1 MAYFRKRGSTWSY
14 TIDIGKKPNGRR
26 EQKTISGFKTKKDAQ
41 LAAAAVLQEVKD
53 GTYIEEQD
61 ITFEQFVNE
70 WLDLYS
76 EDVKE
81 SSARVRKHESNCL
94 IAQLG
99 KNTKIGDI
107 TPRMY
112 QKALTGLKKAGF
124 AENTIAGI
132 HGTGRM
138 IFKKAV
144 EFKVRKDDPTQ
155 YAKLPRVQKTIEEL
169 EQETEIPKYLEK
181 EELAHFLRTAREK
194 GLEAD
199 YTIFLTLAYSGMRVG
214 ELCALK
220 WSDIDYDNHTISITK
235 TYYNPQNIITEYK
248 LLPPKTISSKRIIE
262 MDPLILQELD
272 RHRSK
277 QNIVRMKKRDVWHDK
292 QFVFAKS
299 DSKFGYPYYIKFIEN
314 RMTRLL
320 KLAGLNS
327 KLTPHSLRHT
337 HTSLLAEADVGL
349 EEIMERLGHSDDE
362 TTRKVYLHV
371 TQAKKKE
378 AAQKFSELMSS
389 LSVVNYIS
397 DDQEAL
403 IPMLN
408 TDTPALLAKDNS
420 G

>member
-14 TIDIGKKPNGRR
+14 TISAGRKPNGKPN
-26 EQKTISGFKTKKDAQ
+26 QIFGNGFKTKKEAQ
-41 LAAAAVLQEVKD
+41 LDVASVLQEIKD

-61 ITFEQFVNE
+61 ITFAQFVSE

-81 SSARVRKHESNCL
+81 SSLRVREHESNCL

-107 TPRMY
+107 TPRIY
-112 QKALTGLKKAGF
+112 QKALTELKKAGY

-155 YAKLPRVQKTIEEL
+155 YAKIPRIQKTIEQL
-169 EQETEIPKYLEK
+169 EQETEVPKYLEK
-181 EELAHFLRTAREK
+181 EELAHFLRTASEK
-194 GLEAD
+194 GLETD

-220 WSDIDYDNHTISITK
+220 WSDIDFANHTISITK
-235 TYYNPQNIITEYK
+235 TYYNPKNIITEYK
-248 LLPPKTISSKRIIE
+248 LLPPKTTSSKRIIE
-262 MDPLILQELD
+262 MDELVIRELD
-272 RHRSK
+272 RQHTK
-277 QNIVRMKKRDVWHDK
+277 QNIIRMKNRNVWHDQ
-292 QFVFAKS
+292 QFVFAKT
-299 DSKFGYPYYIKFIEN
+299 DDRFGFPYYIKFIEN
-314 RMTRLL
+314 RMNRLL
-320 KLAGLNS
+320 KLAGLNTE
-327 KLTPHSLRHT
+327 LTPHSLRHT
-337 HTSLLAEADVGL
+337 HTSLLAEAGVGL

-371 TQAKKKE
+371 TQTKKKE
-378 AAQKFSELMSS
+378 AAQKFSKLMRS
-389 LSVVNYIS
+389 LSIVS
-397 DDQEAL
+397 DDQSAL
-403 IPMLN
+403 APILS
-408 TDTPALLAKDNS
+408 TGTPASLAEGK
-420 G
+420 GV

>member
-14 TIDIGKKPNGRR
+14 TIDIGKKADGRR
-26 EQKTISGFKTKKDAQ
+26 EQKTVSGFKTKKDAQ
-41 LAAAAVLQEVKD
+41 LAAAAVLQEVED

-61 ITFEQFVNE
+61 ITFAQFVSE

-76 EDVKE
+76 EDIKE
-81 SSARVRKHESNCL
+81 SSLRVREHESNCL

-107 TPRMY
+107 TPRIY
-112 QKALTGLKKAGF
+112 QRALTELKKAGY
-124 AENTIAGI
+124 AANTIAGI

-169 EQETEIPKYLEK
+169 EQETEVPKYLEK

-199 YTIFLTLAYSGMRVG
+199 YTIFIALAYSGMRVG

-220 WSDIDYDNHTISITK
+220 WGDIDFDNHTISITK
-235 TYYNPQNIITEYK
+235 TYYNPKNIITEYK
-248 LLPPKTISSKRIIE
+248 LLPPKTTSSKRTIE
-262 MDPLILQELD
+262 MDALVIRELD
-272 RHRSK
+272 QHRIK
-277 QNIVRMKKRDVWHDK
+277 QNVIRIKNRTVWHDQ
-292 QFVFAKS
+292 QFVFAKT
-299 DSKFGYPYYIKFIEN
+299 DDKFGYPYYIKFIEN

-320 KLAGLNS
+320 KLAGLNTE
-327 KLTPHSLRHT
+327 LTPHSLRHT

-371 TQAKKKE
+371 TQTKKKE
-378 AAQKFSELMSS
+378 AAQKFSKLMRS
-389 LSVVNYIS
+389 LSIENHLS
-397 DDQEAL
+397 DDQSAL
-403 IPMLN
+403 ISTLG
-408 TDTPALLAKDNS
+408 TGTPASLAEGKS